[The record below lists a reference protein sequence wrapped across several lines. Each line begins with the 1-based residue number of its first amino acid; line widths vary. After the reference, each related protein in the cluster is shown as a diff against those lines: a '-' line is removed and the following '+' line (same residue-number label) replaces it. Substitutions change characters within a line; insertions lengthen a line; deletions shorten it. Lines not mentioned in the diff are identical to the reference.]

1 MAFSQEMPTA
11 LLLADMENETKKKK
25 KKNTVE
31 HLDPISFYIFL
42 TK

>member
-25 KKNTVE
+25 KNTVE

>member
-25 KKNTVE
+25 KKYSWT
-31 HLDPISFYIFL
+31 LGPYQFL
-42 TK
+42 YFLN

>member
-25 KKNTVE
+25 KKIQLNTWTLSV
-31 HLDPISFYIFL
+31 FIFS
-42 TK
+42 